1 MTVHLTTRYVEITEE
16 CFLIRFLGKW
26 KSRVVKTQPRLRWR
40 KDSKV
45 VKHLALFIFTSSPY
59 IWIYLWKVNRSCLP
73 RDPNPFFS
81 DFTTWWRNL
90 PLFIIPQSLHWT
102 NCFFSVSVETF
113 WFDYIRRSAQ
123 RDFFIITFILFTSLA
138 ICILSFSVES
148 LPRSIMPRSILVWK
162 VTGFFVNLN
171 LVLERKVKLKTRSE
185 ASLCFLGLNSND
197 QHTVHIPNQ
206 G

>member
-1 MTVHLTTRYVEITEE
+1 MRPVILRRPQI
-16 CFLIRFLGKW
+16 FWQAWLFIWLQGKW

-59 IWIYLWKVNRSCLP
+59 IWIYLWKWFHHVMAQPPIVHYSSKSSL
-73 RDPNPFFS
+73 DQLLFFS
-81 DFTTWWRNL
+81 FRK
-90 PLFIIPQSLHWT
+90 
-102 NCFFSVSVETF
+102 TF

-148 LPRSIMPRSILVWK
+148 LPRSIMSRSILV
-162 VTGFFVNLN
+162 
-171 LVLERKVKLKTRSE
+171 LKIT
-185 ASLCFLGLNSND
+185 CFSHFKQGKRRCFCSKGE
-197 QHTVHIPNQ
+197 NQ
-206 G
+206 WLWYIN